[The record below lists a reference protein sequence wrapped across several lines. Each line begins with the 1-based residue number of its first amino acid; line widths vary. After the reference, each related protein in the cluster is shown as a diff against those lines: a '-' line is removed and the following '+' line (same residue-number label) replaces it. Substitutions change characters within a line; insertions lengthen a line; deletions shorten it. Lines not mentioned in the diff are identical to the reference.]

1 MVLGCILTQPDLLF
15 QPQYPLSK
23 FDFEVNIFHKTL
35 FICIVQVAK
44 SGAKDIS
51 EFEIENFVKNYPVQ
65 FEILQDNNFFDFI
78 STVKELSAIEN
89 YDVYYNVVRKFGLLR
104 DLQRQGYDISKYF
117 NINGDE
123 TEERAKLDNY
133 SIQDIL
139 NDIDLKTLKLR
150 NKFDVKY
157 VRDEMDAGEDT
168 EGLLELFEETPAFGS
183 MLQSPYLTTL
193 FQGWCRGHLLLR
205 SAPSGV
211 GKALTNSTVIPM
223 ADGSWKQV
231 GKIVVGDYLLDK
243 NGKPTKVLGVFPQGE
258 RQVWQIS
265 FKDGRKVFCDAEH
278 LWTVHNNLTKNL
290 NSLCT
295 ISTQEMYQKIKS
307 GSEYRYS
314 VPLCSPIEYTEQKY
328 YLPPYIMGLFLGD
341 ASFRVSESNHALSF
355 SSPNDYLPTVIAN
368 TMNWTLKKS
377 SVYNYNWVFYDQ
389 NNKLVHVEDVLL
401 QCPELLNSYSYNKYI
416 PKIYLK
422 GNIQQRYELLQGLLD
437 TDGHVSKTKG
447 RVSFTTTSEQLKDDI
462 SLLCNS
468 LGIIVS
474 IAKDKRVDKYT
485 NHNCWIIRIQASLE
499 EKLKLFKYSPKLNR
513 IIEESNYNKRRENRK
528 YLPIADIKKLNITE
542 SMTCFLVDNPEH
554 LFLANDYI
562 VTHNT
567 RLAIADLCTVGA
579 TQIWDETSQ
588 DFVDNLN
595 YQGPSF
601 FIHTEMN
608 NREEVNPMFLAAISG
623 VEYRLIT
630 NGLYT
635 KDQRNRILKAG
646 DILLNSHIKI
656 SDMPDFTNKSI
667 ERKIKEQVEGRG
679 AAYGIFDYVQLQ
691 GAIAAEYKET
701 TNMPIRED
709 LVLKAVVTELKGM
722 AEKYNVGLYSMTQV
736 NDNWKQSDFPDESC
750 LSGGRSQKNKIDAG
764 SIVLPTKERN
774 KEFKRIAPYLSK
786 RGIGNAKPF
795 PNIIEYIYKSRFG
808 SYGDQK
814 IKIWSY
820 FDKGTFKR
828 QDYFCT
834 DAYDNF
840 VNVSKSVLKTE
851 EE

>member
-51 EFEIENFVKNYPVQ
+51 EFEIENFVKNYPAQ

-133 SIQDIL
+133 SIQDVL

-211 GKALTNSTVIPM
+211 GK
-223 ADGSWKQV
+223 
-231 GKIVVGDYLLDK
+231 
-243 NGKPTKVLGVFPQGE
+243 
-258 RQVWQIS
+258 
-265 FKDGRKVFCDAEH
+265 
-278 LWTVHNNLTKNL
+278 
-290 NSLCT
+290 
-295 ISTQEMYQKIKS
+295 
-307 GSEYRYS
+307 
-314 VPLCSPIEYTEQKY
+314 
-328 YLPPYIMGLFLGD
+328 
-341 ASFRVSESNHALSF
+341 
-355 SSPNDYLPTVIAN
+355 
-368 TMNWTLKKS
+368 
-377 SVYNYNWVFYDQ
+377 
-389 NNKLVHVEDVLL
+389 
-401 QCPELLNSYSYNKYI
+401 
-416 PKIYLK
+416 
-422 GNIQQRYELLQGLLD
+422 
-437 TDGHVSKTKG
+437 
-447 RVSFTTTSEQLKDDI
+447 
-462 SLLCNS
+462 
-468 LGIIVS
+468 
-474 IAKDKRVDKYT
+474 
-485 NHNCWIIRIQASLE
+485 
-499 EKLKLFKYSPKLNR
+499 
-513 IIEESNYNKRRENRK
+513 
-528 YLPIADIKKLNITE
+528 
-542 SMTCFLVDNPEH
+542 
-554 LFLANDYI
+554 
-562 VTHNT
+562 T